1 MKRLYMIGGTMGIG
15 KTTVSQYLKTELNNS
30 VFLDGDWCWDMH
42 PFHVT
47 EETKE
52 MVMRNICTLL
62 NNFIKCSAIENII
75 FCWVMDKQDIIND
88 ILSRLIMVECRG
100 IVISLVCSEDELKK
114 RLKRDINSGVRN
126 ADILQRS
133 IERLPLYK
141 ELDTI
146 KIDVSKKT
154 IKEIK
159 DVIVSI

>member
-30 VFLDGDWCWDMH
+30 VFLDGDWCWDMY
-42 PFHVT
+42 PFQVT
-47 EETKE
+47 DETKE
-52 MVMRNICTLL
+52 MVIRNICALL
-62 NNFIKCSAIENII
+62 NNFIKCSTIENII

-88 ILSRLIMVECRG
+88 ILSRLIMVGCTG

-126 ADILQRS
+126 ANILQRS

-154 IKEIK
+154 VKEIK
-159 DVIVSI
+159 DAIVSI

>member
-1 MKRLYMIGGTMGIG
+1 
-15 KTTVSQYLKTELNNS
+15 
-30 VFLDGDWCWDMH
+30 
-42 PFHVT
+42 
-47 EETKE
+47 
-52 MVMRNICTLL
+52 
-62 NNFIKCSAIENII
+62 
-75 FCWVMDKQDIIND
+75 MDKQDIIND
-88 ILSRLIMVECRG
+88 ILSRLIMVECTG

-126 ADILQRS
+126 ADIRQRS

-154 IKEIK
+154 VKEIK

>member
-154 IKEIK
+154 VKEIK

>member
-1 MKRLYMIGGTMGIG
+1 M
-15 KTTVSQYLKTELNNS
+15 SQTELNNS

-126 ADILQRS
+126 ADIRQRS
-133 IERLPLYK
+133 IERLPLY
-141 ELDTI
+141 I
-146 KIDVSKKT
+146 KSLILLKLMFQRKLSRK
-154 IKEIK
+154 
-159 DVIVSI
+159 

>member
-1 MKRLYMIGGTMGIG
+1 
-15 KTTVSQYLKTELNNS
+15 
-30 VFLDGDWCWDMH
+30 
-42 PFHVT
+42 
-47 EETKE
+47 
-52 MVMRNICTLL
+52 
-62 NNFIKCSAIENII
+62 
-75 FCWVMDKQDIIND
+75 MDKQDIIND
-88 ILSRLIMVECRG
+88 ILSRLIMAECTE

-133 IERLPLYK
+133 MERLSLYK

-154 IKEIK
+154 VKEIK

>member
-42 PFHVT
+42 PFQVT
-47 EETKE
+47 DETKE
-52 MVMRNICTLL
+52 MVIRNICALL
-62 NNFIKCSAIENII
+62 NNFIKCSTIENII
-75 FCWVMDKQDIIND
+75 FCWIMDKQDIIND
-88 ILSRLIMVECRG
+88 ILSRLIMVGCTG

-126 ADILQRS
+126 ANILQRS

-154 IKEIK
+154 VKEIK
-159 DVIVSI
+159 DAIVSI

>member
-1 MKRLYMIGGTMGIG
+1 VLGGGSM
-15 KTTVSQYLKTELNNS
+15 SQTELNNS

>member
-1 MKRLYMIGGTMGIG
+1 M
-15 KTTVSQYLKTELNNS
+15 SQTELNNS